1 VKHYCIVHCKD
12 VSVHDVDMILNRENI
27 SSMME
32 KWTAYVR
39 TEFIIFRNKT
49 DLAVVELKKG
59 LGRELF
65 GRLEGFTILS
75 LPEDTIFI
83 EDPTLDVINIPALAR
98 LQKQHPS
105 KTVVVKG
112 MFSHINF
119 VRNMEPKVLRV
130 IDDIPPSPSKLGV
143 LTKMALDSGFVEIPI
158 VLEEVEIELAK
169 MVTDVK
175 TEAVMFPC
183 RVSELAAEMPV
194 YFLDEA
200 PKIEHDV
207 TLIGCN
213 LSERIFSFLYGR
225 SVPFIN
231 ICPEDHIIDDGVKTI
246 IKCCKIKDGH
256 IIEGNVVK
264 VPWGATVPEIVAAI
278 NDLFSE

>member
-1 VKHYCIVHCKD
+1 M
-12 VSVHDVDMILNRENI
+12 SVRDVDFTLNRENI
-27 SSMME
+27 SSVME

-39 TEFIIFRNKT
+39 TEFIIFRNKD

-59 LGRELF
+59 SGKELF
-65 GRLEGFTILS
+65 GKLEGFTILS
-75 LPEDTIFI
+75 LPEDTVCV
-83 EDPTLDVINIPALAR
+83 EDPMLDVINIPTLAR
-98 LQKQHPS
+98 LQKQYPR

-119 VRNMEPKVLRV
+119 VRNVEPRILRV

-143 LTKMALDSGFVEIPI
+143 LTKMALDSGFVGIPI
-158 VLEEVEIELAK
+158 VIEEVNIELAN
-169 MVTDVK
+169 MVADVN

-183 RVSELAAEMPV
+183 RVSGLAAEMPV

-200 PKIEHDV
+200 PEIKHDV

-213 LSERIFSFLYGR
+213 LSERIFSFLYEK

-256 IIEGNVVK
+256 VIEGNVAK